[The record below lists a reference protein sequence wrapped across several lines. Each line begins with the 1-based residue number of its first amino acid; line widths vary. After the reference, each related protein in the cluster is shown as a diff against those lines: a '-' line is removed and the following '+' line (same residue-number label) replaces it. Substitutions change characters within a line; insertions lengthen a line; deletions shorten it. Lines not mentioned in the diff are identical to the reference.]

1 MKLILLAVASCAL
14 TWASCTRE
22 LVVEVTNPT
31 GLERIYET
39 VEIPWAKV
47 ESALPGVAPQEVVVL
62 TPDGDTLPCQA
73 VTLGEET
80 PQSLIFQISLIGDA
94 SEKYQIRKG
103 RPAPP
108 TPQVFGRLVPERMDD
123 FAWENNLIGF
133 RMYGPALQATGEIS
147 NGIDIWQKRTR
158 DLVVDK
164 WYKNGDY
171 HTDHGEGLDCYKV
184 GRTLGAGAMA
194 PYLNDTVWL
203 GNNFVESRILDN
215 GPIRITF
222 ELTYAPYR
230 VGDRPVTEKRIIS
243 LDANTRFNRVTE
255 IYDRSMEAAAGIV
268 LRDGGERMQ
277 DGHCIAYWEP
287 AAGNDGNTGIGV
299 VFPEGIAQSVE
310 NCGHLLALTSV
321 KANEPFT
328 YYTGAGWSKAGTE
341 EAKAWFEEVKNE
353 SARLAA
359 PLVVDIR

>member
-1 MKLILLAVASCAL
+1 MSTAVSWLRWGGPPMKTKMISHMKLILLAVASCAL

-164 WYKNGDY
+164 WYK
-171 HTDHGEGLDCYKV
+171 K
-184 GRTLGAGAMA
+184 A
-194 PYLNDTVWL
+194 
-203 GNNFVESRILDN
+203 
-215 GPIRITF
+215 IT
-222 ELTYAPYR
+222 TPT
-230 VGDRPVTEKRIIS
+230 TEKGS
-243 LDANTRFNRVTE
+243 TAT
-255 IYDRSMEAAAGIV
+255 
-268 LRDGGERMQ
+268 
-277 DGHCIAYWEP
+277 
-287 AAGNDGNTGIGV
+287 
-299 VFPEGIAQSVE
+299 
-310 NCGHLLALTSV
+310 
-321 KANEPFT
+321 K
-328 YYTGAGWSKAGTE
+328 
-341 EAKAWFEEVKNE
+341 
-353 SARLAA
+353 
-359 PLVVDIR
+359 

>member
-184 GRTLGAGAMA
+184 GRTLGGGAMA
-194 PYLNDTVWL
+194 PYLNVTVWL
-203 GNNFVESRILDN
+203 
-215 GPIRITF
+215 
-222 ELTYAPYR
+222 
-230 VGDRPVTEKRIIS
+230 
-243 LDANTRFNRVTE
+243 
-255 IYDRSMEAAAGIV
+255 
-268 LRDGGERMQ
+268 
-277 DGHCIAYWEP
+277 
-287 AAGNDGNTGIGV
+287 
-299 VFPEGIAQSVE
+299 
-310 NCGHLLALTSV
+310 
-321 KANEPFT
+321 
-328 YYTGAGWSKAGTE
+328 
-341 EAKAWFEEVKNE
+341 
-353 SARLAA
+353 
-359 PLVVDIR
+359 

>member
-230 VGDRPVTEKRIIS
+230 VGDRPVTEKRMAS
-243 LDANTRFNRVTE
+243 PPRLVSR
-255 IYDRSMEAAAGIV
+255 
-268 LRDGGERMQ
+268 ER
-277 DGHCIAYWEP
+277 
-287 AAGNDGNTGIGV
+287 
-299 VFPEGIAQSVE
+299 
-310 NCGHLLALTSV
+310 
-321 KANEPFT
+321 
-328 YYTGAGWSKAGTE
+328 
-341 EAKAWFEEVKNE
+341 
-353 SARLAA
+353 
-359 PLVVDIR
+359 

>member
-1 MKLILLAVASCAL
+1 
-14 TWASCTRE
+14 
-22 LVVEVTNPT
+22 
-31 GLERIYET
+31 
-39 VEIPWAKV
+39 
-47 ESALPGVAPQEVVVL
+47 
-62 TPDGDTLPCQA
+62 
-73 VTLGEET
+73 
-80 PQSLIFQISLIGDA
+80 
-94 SEKYQIRKG
+94 
-103 RPAPP
+103 
-108 TPQVFGRLVPERMDD
+108 
-123 FAWENNLIGF
+123 
-133 RMYGPALQATGEIS
+133 MYGPALQATGEIS

-341 EAKAWFEEVKNE
+341 DAKAWFEEVKNE